1 MKAFT
6 FRLEP
11 ILTMRE
17 GIRKSALGAY
27 AHSIQK
33 CNALEKEISNL
44 KKDLLF
50 LQNDISKQRA
60 KLFSPSIDLPNQ
72 ASVLSLEDQINS
84 KCQNLQKAKDDENLK
99 RKQFLEADN
108 SLKSVVRL
116 KEKQQ
121 TAHIEDQLSKEDLEM
136 EEIINSRFNFN
147 SNLKIKNEY

>member
-44 KKDLLF
+44 KETNKNVLSSNQKLEDKVFTLMARLERLEKVALGDIKSKDLA
-50 LQNDISKQRA
+50 IY
-60 KLFSPSIDLPNQ
+60 
-72 ASVLSLEDQINS
+72 
-84 KCQNLQKAKDDENLK
+84 
-99 RKQFLEADN
+99 
-108 SLKSVVRL
+108 
-116 KEKQQ
+116 
-121 TAHIEDQLSKEDLEM
+121 
-136 EEIINSRFNFN
+136 
-147 SNLKIKNEY
+147 KIK